1 MTQNNKGLVRTS
13 ASLPAKVLEDL
24 DQLVIDRGFNNRSAL
39 LAEMIQRKSRRIA
52 KTTPM
57 KSWPA
62 P

>member
-39 LAEMIQRKSRRIA
+39 LAEMI
-52 KTTPM
+52 
-57 KSWPA
+57 
-62 P
+62 